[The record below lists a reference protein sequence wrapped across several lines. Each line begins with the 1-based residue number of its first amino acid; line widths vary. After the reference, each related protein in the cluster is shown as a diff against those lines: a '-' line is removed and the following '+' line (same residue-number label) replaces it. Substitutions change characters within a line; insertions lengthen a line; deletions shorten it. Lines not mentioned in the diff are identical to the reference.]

1 MLLPDAVSR
10 RETRGARAGGGGDM
24 HPRAVAAG
32 EVRLVAWVPAPL
44 AAAGRGQPRFL
55 LPQRMP
61 RLRPVEYPEPR
72 EGVVFTRLPA
82 ASEAR
87 VRFPRGTTFHATG
100 SVAGPLVRNGHRVK
114 LSNHDAFCYGAATPA
129 LYQSHPWVL
138 AVRPDGSAVGLLADT
153 FRRGEIATG
162 QREVVFR
169 FEAEPFSVLCLEAA
183 DPAAV
188 VRGLATLVGT
198 MPMPPRWALGYHQCR
213 FSYSTAEEVRTI
225 ARELRARRIPCDA
238 IWLDI
243 DYMDRFRVFT
253 WNRASFPEP
262 ARLARELR
270 REGLRVVALVDPG
283 LAASPDYE
291 PFMAARRGGHLVR
304 AAAKVAGGA
313 RAVPHTAATR
323 LTDGL
328 AIGAVWPGAC
338 AFPDFTAQRTQ
349 RWWADRVARFVAE
362 SGLDG
367 LLCDMNEPA
376 VFDGPDKTLP
386 DSARHRGWPGA
397 GSGDHARFHNLYG
410 QLMAEATR
418 AGLEAAYPARRPFL
432 VSRSLHL
439 RGGAVA
445 GTWTGDNQS
454 DFTHLAWSIPMALN
468 LGLSG
473 QPFAG
478 PDVGGFYGAPSRELF
493 VRWYELA
500 AFLPFFRGHADKT
513 SPRQE
518 PWAFGKRA
526 EGLVKRAIERRMRLL
541 PTLYTL
547 FREAHESGLPVV
559 RPVFFLDP
567 RDAAL
572 RAVDD
577 AFLLG
582 DALLVAPV
590 VVEGARRKHVIL
602 PGVPG
607 GWFRLGARGRRI
619 ERREIEVAAPLG
631 EVPLFARAG
640 TIIFED
646 ERRVSAASAGSGAL
660 ILHVFLD
667 REGRA
672 AGRLFDDGGDGR
684 ESRRDPRRSDLAIEI
699 EMEAARGQGEIRST
713 GRRSREIDR
722 RPVELRIYGVAGGVG
737 VRCLRGVPASR
748 GFRLQAGGT
757 RRPNGTERTDG
768 AERAGG
774 TSRAE

>member
-1 MLLPDAVSR
+1 MLLPDAEPL
-10 RETRGARAGGGGDM
+10 REKGGGRALSGDDVG
-24 HPRAVAAG
+24 RAVVGG
-32 EVRLVAWVPAPL
+32 EVQLVAWVPASL
-44 AAAGRGQPRFL
+44 ARAGRAQPRFL
-55 LPQRMP
+55 LPQQMP
-61 RLRPVEYPEPR
+61 RLRPVQDPEPR
-72 EGVVFTRLPA
+72 EFVIFTRLPA
-82 ASEAR
+82 ACEAR

-100 SVAGPLVRNGHRVK
+100 SVAGPLLRNGRRVK

-162 QREVVFR
+162 AREVVFR
-169 FEAEPFSVLCLEAA
+169 FEAEPFSVLRLEAA

-213 FSYSTAEEVRTI
+213 FSYGTAAEVRTI
-225 ARELRARRIPCDA
+225 ARELRARQIPCDA

-253 WNRASFPEP
+253 WNRESFPEP
-262 ARLARELR
+262 VRLARELR
-270 REGLRVVALVDPG
+270 REGFRVVALVDPG

-291 PFMAARRGGHLVR
+291 PFMAARRGGHLVLGDAKTARTRERPR
-304 AAAKVAGGA
+304 AAA
-313 RAVPHTAATR
+313 PPATR
-323 LTDGL
+323 LTRGL
-328 AIGAVWPGAC
+328 ATGAVWPGPC
-338 AFPDFTAQRTQ
+338 GFPDFTAKRTQ
-349 RWWADRVARFVAE
+349 QWWAERVARFVGE

-386 DSARHRGWPGA
+386 DGARHRGWPAVG
-397 GSGDHARFHNLYG
+397 GGDHARFHNLYG

-418 AGLEAAYPARRPFL
+418 AGLAAAYPARRPFL

-439 RGGAVA
+439 RGGAIA

-478 PDVGGFYGAPSRELF
+478 PDIGGFYGAPSRELF
-493 VRWYELA
+493 VRWYELG

-526 EGLVKRAIERRMRLL
+526 EALVKRAIERRMRLL

-559 RPVFFLDP
+559 RPLFFLDP

-582 DALLVAPV
+582 DTLLVAPV
-590 VVEGARRKHVIL
+590 VVEGARRKRVVL
-602 PGVPG
+602 PAVAG
-607 GWFRLGARGRRI
+607 GWFRLGGRGRRI
-619 ERREIEVAAPLG
+619 EKRELEVAAPLG

-640 TIIFED
+640 TIVFED
-646 ERRVSAASAGSGAL
+646 ERRASAASAGSGAL
-660 ILHVFLD
+660 ILNVFLD

-672 AGRLFDDGGDGR
+672 AGRIFDDGGDGPAAAR
-684 ESRRDPRRSDLAIEI
+684 DVRRCDMMIDIEV
-699 EMEAARGQGEIRST
+699 ARGQGEIRSA
-713 GRRSREIDR
+713 GRRSRELDR
-722 RPVELRIYGVAGGVG
+722 RRVELRIHGLAGGVR
-737 VRCLRGVPASR
+737 VRSLRGLPPSR
-748 GFRLQAGGT
+748 RFAVWPGPGGVGRGSGARLT
-757 RRPNGTERTDG
+757 RRR
-768 AERAGG
+768 
-774 TSRAE
+774 